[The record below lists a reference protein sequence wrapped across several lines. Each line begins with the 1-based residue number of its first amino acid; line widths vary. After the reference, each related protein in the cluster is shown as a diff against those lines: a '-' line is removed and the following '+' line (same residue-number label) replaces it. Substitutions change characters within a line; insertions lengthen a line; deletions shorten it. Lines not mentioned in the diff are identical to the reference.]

1 MSEPPA
7 SAPARRRRDIGAG
20 RRAARILLRP
30 RVRRVDLLVAL
41 LLAALGFAAA
51 VQVRSTQVDGVL
63 ASARPDDLVRIL
75 DDLSGRNDRLRAEV
89 SALTA
94 ARERLTSPDA
104 DTAALAE
111 AQRRAQLLGVLTG
124 TAAASGPGVL
134 LTIDDP
140 DGGVRAEALLDALEE
155 LRAAG
160 AEALQLEGTGAA
172 AARPQVRVVAS
183 TSLLDVDGG
192 VLVDGTVLRPPYRY
206 RVVGDTATLASAMGI
221 PGGVVDTVSRLGGTA
236 TVEPVRRRPGDRRA
250 WARRASL
257 RSPGAGR
264 LTARPRAAPPLRS
277 PVYPDDLTYT
287 AEHEWLRRSSG
298 DGTVVRMGSRRTPR
312 RRSATSSS

>member
-1 MSEPPA
+1 MSEPA
-7 SAPARRRRDIGAG
+7 VARTRRRDLGAG

-63 ASARPDDLVRIL
+63 ASARPEDLVRIL

-94 ARERLTSPDA
+94 ARQRLTSPDA
-104 DTAALAE
+104 DSAALAE

-124 TAAASGPGVL
+124 TAAASGPGVV
-134 LTIDDP
+134 LTIEDP

-160 AEALQLEGTGAA
+160 AEALQLEGTEGDGGSA
-172 AARPQVRVVAS
+172 QVRVVAS
-183 TSLLDVDGG
+183 TSLVDTDGG
-192 VLVDGTVLRPPYRY
+192 VLVDGTVVRPPYRY
-206 RVVGDTATLASAMGI
+206 RVVGDTGTLASALGI
-221 PGGVVDTVSRLGGTA
+221 PGGVVDTVSRLGGVA
-236 TVEPVRRRPGDRRA
+236 TVEPADDVRVTAVRELDAPRY
-250 WARRASL
+250 
-257 RSPGAGR
+257 
-264 LTARPRAAPPLRS
+264 ARPAP
-277 PVYPDDLTYT
+277 
-287 AEHEWLRRSSG
+287 G
-298 DGTVVRMGSRRTPR
+298 G
-312 RRSATSSS
+312 